1 MAYQQL
7 HRQEGRANTNQPTDV
22 SFEVEEIDC
31 DPTRKGYT
39 QVPNY
44 FAYYWTPLLGA
55 KAALTYE
62 RICSF
67 AHGKKDECYP
77 SISFLADTLAVD
89 RHDLTGRNRCD
100 HRPGRKGAYYQK
112 GFIEILAEHRLLR
125 VEIEDTK
132 SGPHYR
138 FKVQKYPPLLT
149 AEQLAQLPPRHQR
162 KHQELL
168 DRCQKE
174 REEFARPAVVTPP
187 QGGGDA
193 VTGGGVTPPQ
203 GGGDAA
209 TGINKTQRT
218 TQKKQLSPTTT
229 EEAEKVRE
237 FYQQIGQPKVSQ
249 QKVNAG
255 VQTISTLKSQ
265 GFNLVEVLFA
275 MNWIVSHQ
283 DSFEKKVQSLG
294 LLPHVIS
301 QAVQEKDSVETRV
314 AKRQQLVT
322 EEQKQEAEMQRRQ
335 ELERLYQSLSSSEQ
349 AALREVA
356 VEGLL
361 GKGIKKSFLLE
372 SLVKSEICR
381 LLGEGQRRGNDS
393 ATALLSSQHY
403 L

>member
-7 HRQEGRANTNQPTDV
+7 HGQEGRAETKQPIDA
-22 SFEVEEIDC
+22 SFEVEEIEC
-31 DPTRKGYT
+31 DPTRRGYT

-44 FAYYWTPLLGA
+44 FSYYWTPLLGA

-67 AHGKKDECYP
+67 AHGKKEDCYP
-77 SISFLADTLAVD
+77 SIGLLADILAVD

-100 HRPGRKGAYYQK
+100 HRPGRKGKYYQK
-112 GFIEILAEHRLLR
+112 GVIQILAEHGLLR
-125 VEIEDTK
+125 VESEDTK
-132 SGPHYR
+132 SGPHYL
-138 FKVQKYPPLLT
+138 FKFQKFPPLLT
-149 AEQLAQLPPRHQR
+149 DEQISHLPSRLQR
-162 KHQELL
+162 KHKELL
-168 DRCQKE
+168 DRCRKE
-174 REEFARPAVVTPP
+174 REEFSSSAFPRPAK
-187 QGGGDA
+187 GGDA
-193 VTGGGVTPPQ
+193 ATGGGVTPPQ

-209 TGINKTQRT
+209 TADLNKTKRT
-218 TQKKQLSPTTT
+218 VQKEHLSPPTAQ
-229 EEAEKVRE
+229 EAEKVRE
-237 FYQQIGQPKVSQ
+237 FYHQIGQPKVSQ
-249 QKVNAG
+249 QKVMAG
-255 VQTISTLKSQ
+255 VHTITTLKSQ
-265 GFNLVEVLFA
+265 GFNLVEILFA

-301 QAVQEKDSVETRV
+301 QAMQEKESVEKQV
-314 AKRQQLVT
+314 AKKQQLVT
-322 EEQKQEAEMQRRQ
+322 EEQKQEAEIQRRQ
-335 ELERLYQSLSSSEQ
+335 ELEQLYQSLSPNEQ
-349 AALREVA
+349 TTLREVA